1 MQTGRPWTD
10 EENALARAMYERGAT
25 RKETALAV
33 NRTEAAVYARLAN
46 HILAGQPVAF
56 TPAAGVPR
64 TAPPYSQAE
73 DETIMRVLREGGT
86 LVAAGALVGR
96 SEKSVRQRLSAL
108 RAAIKPAS
116 LPLARDRAIPP
127 RSMRA
132 TEEQGIR
139 QQARSQRACRL
150 HLIDL
155 MRSFGASTLGE
166 AKSHYVNRCEY
177 KPQAGTPAYVPAP
190 LLVRSYV
197 GSTAAMCSGD

>member
-10 EENALARAMYERGAT
+10 EENELARVMYERGAT

-33 NRTEAAVYARLAN
+33 GRTEAAVYARLAH
-46 HILAGQPVAF
+46 HILAGPVAF
-56 TPAAGVPR
+56 TPAVGVPR

-108 RAAIKPAS
+108 RAAIKPAA

-139 QQARSQRACRL
+139 QQARSQRGCRL

-155 MRSFGASTLGE
+155 MRSFDAETLGE
-166 AKSHYVNRCEY
+166 AKRKYRELYEY
-177 KPQAGTPAYVPAP
+177 AAQAGTPAYVPAP